1 MPQTRTARAPVRA
14 ARAPSRSVRASQSR
28 FSRVRSIVRFLRRL
42 GLVFL
47 AFPLVYAL
55 VEGLEPLVRD
65 RPKATQFP
73 GSGLAQKVTQAW
85 RDKFST
91 PLAYVGGG
99 EFASNNIA
107 VYSPDRPHVIVH
119 ADVTLSPWIDRDD
132 LKRRGAVLVW
142 EDGQVDA
149 AGLARMRSNFPGLD
163 VQEPIS
169 LPRQSFVA
177 RGSLAPVRVHIA
189 LVPPRP

>member
-1 MPQTRTARAPVRA
+1 YGVAE
-14 ARAPSRSVRASQSR
+14 
-28 FSRVRSIVRFLRRL
+28 
-42 GLVFL
+42 VF
-47 AFPLVYAL
+47 
-55 VEGLEPLVRD
+55 EPLLRD

-73 GSGLAQKVTQAW
+73 GSALAQAVTQQW
-85 RDKFST
+85 RERFAT

-119 ADVTLSPWIDRDD
+119 AEVGLSPWIDRDD
-132 LKRRGAVLVW
+132 LRRRGAVLVW
-142 EDGQVDA
+142 EDGQVNA
-149 AGLARMRSNFPGLD
+149 AALARMRSNFPGLD

-169 LPRQSFVA
+169 LRRRSFVA
-177 RGSLAPVRVHIA
+177 RGGLAPVRVHFA